1 MKILFTDPLHNEGIK
16 LLKNAN
22 FEVIDGTNASI
33 EKKISLSSN
42 VDAWL
47 IRSGT
52 TINKKAIDQAQELK
66 IIGRAGVGVDNI
78 DIEYATK
85 RGIVV
90 TNTPDVNTTSACEHT
105 IALMLTLS
113 RNISLGDQ
121 SIKIGNWNRNELIG
135 TEISS
140 KTMGIVGMGKIGREL
155 MKRCLSFDMK
165 ILAYDPYVSKTLIE
179 RKNVDLV
186 SLDELFSNSDFISTH
201 VPLNDNTRDLI
212 NKESFSLMKSNV
224 RIINVAR
231 GGIINEQDLA
241 EALKKNKIA
250 GAAIDVFSKEPIET
264 NNPLINAPNVI
275 LTPHL
280 GASTEEAK
288 KGVSTAICKQVI
300 DYLLNDNISNALNF
314 PITNF
319 EKFNEIKYFL
329 KLSEKL
335 GVIQSQLSSKAI
347 KSIIIELYG
356 NIKESKTI
364 MLAFVKGIL
373 SHRNPDRVNYI
384 NAEALLKENN
394 INVTYSLSNEN
405 ISYENMIKTIV
416 KSDDDEVKICGSLFQ
431 GNRPRLVNLFGYELD
446 IVPNGI
452 MFFIKNIDKPGVIGK
467 IGTILGDSKINIE
480 EFLLSKKKSNELAFS
495 VVRLDSI
502 PSQQIIDQI
511 NSLDEVQSIQ
521 LLNC

>member
-1 MKILFTDPLHNEGIK
+1 M
-16 LLKNAN
+16 
-22 FEVIDGTNASI
+22 V
-33 EKKISLSSN
+33 
-42 VDAWL
+42 
-47 IRSGT
+47 
-52 TINKKAIDQAQELK
+52 
-66 IIGRAGVGVDNI
+66 
-78 DIEYATK
+78 
-85 RGIVV
+85 
-90 TNTPDVNTTSACEHT
+90 
-105 IALMLTLS
+105 
-113 RNISLGDQ
+113 
-121 SIKIGNWNRNELIG
+121 
-135 TEISS
+135 
-140 KTMGIVGMGKIGREL
+140 
-155 MKRCLSFDMK
+155 
-165 ILAYDPYVSKTLIE
+165 
-179 RKNVDLV
+179 LV

-212 NKESFSLMKSNV
+212 NKESFSLMKPNV

-241 EALKKNKIA
+241 DALKKNIIA

-300 DYLLNDNISNALNF
+300 DYLLNDKISNALNF
-314 PITNF
+314 PITDF
-319 EKFNEIKYFL
+319 EKFNEIKYYL

-384 NAEALLKENN
+384 NAETLLKENN

-405 ISYENMIKTIV
+405 ISYENMIKTVV
-416 KSDDDEVKICGSLFQ
+416 KSDDDELKICASLFQ

-446 IVPNGI
+446 IIPNGI

-467 IGTILGDSKINIE
+467 IGTILGDTKINIK
-480 EFLLSKKKSNELAFS
+480 EFLLSKKKSSELAFS

-502 PSQQIIDQI
+502 PSQQVIDQI

>member
-1 MKILFTDPLHNEGIK
+1 
-16 LLKNAN
+16 
-22 FEVIDGTNASI
+22 
-33 EKKISLSSN
+33 
-42 VDAWL
+42 
-47 IRSGT
+47 
-52 TINKKAIDQAQELK
+52 
-66 IIGRAGVGVDNI
+66 
-78 DIEYATK
+78 
-85 RGIVV
+85 
-90 TNTPDVNTTSACEHT
+90 
-105 IALMLTLS
+105 
-113 RNISLGDQ
+113 
-121 SIKIGNWNRNELIG
+121 
-135 TEISS
+135 
-140 KTMGIVGMGKIGREL
+140 

-165 ILAYDPYVSKTLIE
+165 ILAYDPYVNKDLIE
-179 RKNVDLV
+179 RENVVLV
-186 SLDELFSNSDFISTH
+186 PLDELFSNSDFISTH
-201 VPLNDNTRDLI
+201 VPLNDDTRDLI
-212 NKESFSLMKSNV
+212 NKESFNLMKSNV

-264 NNPLINAPNVI
+264 DNPLINAPNVI

-300 DYLLNDNISNALNF
+300 DYLLNDKISNALNF
-314 PITNF
+314 PITDF
-319 EKFNEIKYFL
+319 EKFNEIKYLL

-335 GVIQSQLSSKAI
+335 GFIQSQLSSKAI

-384 NAEALLKENN
+384 NAETLLKENN
-394 INVTYSLSNEN
+394 INVKYSLSNEN
-405 ISYENMIKTIV
+405 ISYENMIKTVV
-416 KSDDDEVKICGSLFQ
+416 KSDDEEVKICASLFQ

-467 IGTILGDSKINIE
+467 IGTILGDTKINIK
-480 EFLLSKKKSNELAFS
+480 EFLLSKKKSSELAFS

-502 PSQQIIDQI
+502 PSQQVIDQI
-511 NSLDEVQSIQ
+511 NSLHEVRSIQ